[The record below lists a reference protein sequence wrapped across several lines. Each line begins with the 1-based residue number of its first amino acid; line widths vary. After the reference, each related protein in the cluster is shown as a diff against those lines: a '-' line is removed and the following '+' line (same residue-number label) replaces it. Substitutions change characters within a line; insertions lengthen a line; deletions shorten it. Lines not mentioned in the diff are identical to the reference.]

1 MNIHIDSD
9 KIQPILVVGIDK
21 EKSSFHNMVFKVE
34 EIEEGII
41 SYLTIKQIEELI
53 KVVIPN
59 INEEQYNSLVK
70 SNTPL
75 LYLIYDIQEL
85 SLFLACSEVIENM
98 KNYKKMEKKILQ
110 RAGADFS
117 ILI

>member
-1 MNIHIDSD
+1 MNISFDTD
-9 KIQPILVVGIDK
+9 NIQPILVVGIDT
-21 EKSSFHNMVFKVE
+21 EKSSFHNMLFKVE

-41 SYLTIKQIEELI
+41 SYLTIKEIEELI

-59 INEEQYNSLVK
+59 INEEQYNSLMK

-110 RAGADFS
+110 RAGTDFS